1 METLKQDIPDT
12 IWIGFGRKDA
22 PIVRD
27 EARFRQVFRDWMY
40 PHRFKIKHLEFWP
53 GYAWGT
59 IKMESSDA
67 RNILLKHAVEKPF
80 RPDNESG
87 WVLNKF
93 EKCVPIYENSPKK
106 SPSKKPTSSVASAA
120 TAVVAS
126 VAIKQR
132 RATVAD
138 NLISKANQQTAN
150 NKGRKSRSSTASPAT
165 VVNYN
170 EVLDLDDVDKKK
182 NRPEASFEED
192 EDDSE
197 LRVKATIT
205 KVVNGVKVVEALTK
219 KHGCYKLSISDIV
232 GASKYRPNDLTGAII
247 VIVLG
252 PMKKNQRRR
261 DFLRAEI
268 SDEWKGPS
276 EASSIVATTPA
287 HSETENNGHNNDEE
301 IEQPALVKEETLENA
316 LVNLKRFYKWSIKD
330 DQESK
335 RIIAALL
342 DEVDTAGSI
351 QEKIAVI
358 SDHLTLASQSFNVN
372 DADDDSIEELIT
384 STRCSS
390 AFSDVKRVVG
400 SVDYDK
406 DDKPSSRNE
415 EYRRSDI
422 IEDTLEEKLK
432 QMQTLIPEEDVQEN
446 NENILNL
453 CDSPVPP
460 PKKANKPSG
469 NDKKNVYDLPTSR
482 QTIKVKYFL
491 TSSVVY
497 FVNNQASRLPPKSKQ
512 TLISR
517 PMQVPTQLK
526 ARQRFKLT

>member
-1 METLKQDIPDT
+1 METIKQDIPDT

-22 PIVRD
+22 AIVRD
-27 EARFRQVFRDWMY
+27 EARFLKVFRDWMY
-40 PHRFKIKHLEFWP
+40 PHKFKVKHLEFWP

-59 IKMESSDA
+59 IKMESPEA
-67 RNILLKHAVEKPF
+67 RNILLKHVVEKPF

-93 EKCVPIYENSPKK
+93 EKCVPIFDSSPKK
-106 SPSKKPTSSVASAA
+106 SPAKKPSVASAA

-138 NLISKANQQTAN
+138 NLISKANNQAT
-150 NKGRKSRSSTASPAT
+150 KGRKSRSSTASPAT

-170 EVLDLDDVDKKK
+170 EVLDLDDVDK
-182 NRPEASFEED
+182 NPTQASFEED

-219 KHGCYKLSISDIV
+219 KHGIYKLSISDIV
-232 GASKYRPNDLTGAII
+232 GASKYKPNDLTGAII

-268 SDEWKGPS
+268 SDDWSGPTPT
-276 EASSIVATTPA
+276 SSIPEQPPTPDV
-287 HSETENNGHNNDEE
+287 ENGHNEE
-301 IEQPALVKEETLENA
+301 GLEQPGLVKEETLENA

-330 DQESK
+330 DQEAK
-335 RIIAALL
+335 RTIAALL
-342 DEVDTAGSI
+342 DEVDNAGTI

-358 SDHLTLASQSFNVN
+358 SDHLTLASQSFNVH

-406 DDKPSSRNE
+406 DDKIIRNE

-422 IEDTLEEKLK
+422 VVKEETLEEKLK
-432 QMQTLIPEEDVQEN
+432 QMQTFMPEDENEDEEN
-446 NENILNL
+446 DPKNILNL

-460 PKKANKPSG
+460 PKKANKQPSSG
-469 NDKKNVYDLPTSR
+469 NEKKNVYDLPTSR
-482 QTIKVKYFL
+482 QTIKVL
-491 TSSVVY
+491 HLVSVVFD
-497 FVNNQASRLPPKSKQ
+497 FVSCLLSKH
-512 TLISR
+512 
-517 PMQVPTQLK
+517 
-526 ARQRFKLT
+526 